1 MTNQVVWVDIAVTD
15 LERAVRFYSAVLG
28 KPLPTHEMQGM
39 TLAFLP
45 SESGDVG
52 GCLVTSEKDKPGA
65 GGPLIY
71 LNCNGRLEAAV
82 AEVEKNGGKI
92 LKPAHSIAPHGNRAV
107 ILDSEGNRVALHSR

>member
-1 MTNQVVWVDIAVTD
+1 MANQVVWVDIAVGD

-28 KPLPTHEMQGM
+28 TPLATHEMQGM

-52 GCLVTSEKDKPGA
+52 GCLFASEKEKPGA
-65 GGPLIY
+65 QGPLIY
-71 LNCNGRLEAAV
+71 LNCNGRLEAAI

-92 LKPAHSIAPHGNRAV
+92 LKAAHSIAPHGNRAV

>member
-1 MTNQVVWVDIAVTD
+1 ML
-15 LERAVRFYSAVLG
+15 LEYFASLDDSAGSGSG
-28 KPLPTHEMQGM
+28 K
-39 TLAFLP
+39 FLTRN
-45 SESGDVG
+45 
-52 GCLVTSEKDKPGA
+52 CMHTTEKEKPGA
-65 GGPLIY
+65 QGPLVY